1 MEAAITAVR
10 TIHEAIGEQGKENKM
25 KKKII
30 NLVAFLLLML
40 ISTPGLALDVTEIN
54 KAIRDKGVNWVAGET
69 SMSKL
74 SPEEKRRLFMPAKF
88 NMPVPK
94 TQAEASRFS
103 AAGSLPAKFDWRNVN
118 GHSYVTGVREQKK
131 CSACWAIASTAALE
145 SRILITSHTPDQ
157 DLNLSEQA
165 LVSCDLDN
173 FGCQGGYLARAL
185 SYLQTTGIP
194 LETAAPYTSGET
206 GIDGACTPAMQQNT
220 YRVTSFEHIA
230 ASVESIKRALIQY
243 GPLFTQYVIY
253 EDFMFYESGVYRH
266 VEGYIE
272 GIHAV
277 TIVGY
282 DDAEQSW
289 IVKNTWGPNW
299 GESGYFRI
307 RAGTNECEIEQD
319 VYAIHFAVVPGV
331 SFVLSPFIAD
341 FGTLVLPDQ
350 AYQTLPF
357 TITNNGSV
365 TLTNISSAV
374 TNPQFSV
381 IPLNISTLESAASA
395 DIQVTYTARAGK
407 RPDTGE
413 LHVVSAG
420 VTRKSS
426 LAARTNTRPVQ
437 PTNLRP
443 SDGAAGQLPVKL
455 VASAFEDADG
465 DRHEASQWI
474 IQNSEGISVY
484 SGAFDTRNK
493 TSFTVPSG
501 ILQIGT
507 QYYWQVVYRD
517 NRGVES
523 LASALTSFTAAP
535 QPPPGAGGSSGCFIA
550 TVAFGS
556 PLAGQVEILRQFRDR
571 YLLTNNPGQKFVAW
585 YYRNG
590 PAVANYIQDKP
601 LTKAAIRAALYPLI
615 CFSFLLISG
624 YLPFVIIGLLLTA
637 FLFFRF
643 RPKKLNAT

>member
-1 MEAAITAVR
+1 
-10 TIHEAIGEQGKENKM
+10 M

-30 NLVAFLLLML
+30 NSVAFLLLML
-40 ISTPGLALDVTEIN
+40 IARPLLALDVTEIN
-54 KAIRDKGVNWVAGET
+54 KAIRDKGANWVAGET

-74 SPEEKRRLFMPAKF
+74 SPEEKRRFFMPVTF

-94 TQAEASRFS
+94 TQAKTSRYS
-103 AAGSLPAKFDWRNVN
+103 AAGNLPTKFDWRNVN
-118 GHSYVTGVREQKK
+118 GHSYVTSVKEQRH
-131 CSACWAIASTAALE
+131 CSACWAITAADVLE
-145 SRILITSHTPDQ
+145 SRVLITSHTPDT
-157 DLNLSEQA
+157 DLDLSEQS
-165 LVSCDLDN
+165 LVSCDTSD
-173 FGCQGGYLARAL
+173 FGCKGGYPDRAI

-194 LETAAPYTSGET
+194 LETDAPYTSGET
-206 GIDGACTPAMQQNT
+206 GIDGACTAAMQQNT
-220 YRVTSFEHIA
+220 YRVTGFENVA
-230 ASVESIKRALIQY
+230 TSVESIKSALIQY
-243 GPLFTQYVIY
+243 GPLYTTYVIY
-253 EDFMFYESGVYRH
+253 EDFMSYESGVYTH
-266 VEGYIE
+266 VEGFIE
-272 GIHAV
+272 GLHAV

-289 IVKNTWGPNW
+289 IVKNTWGPDW

-319 VYAIHFAVVPGV
+319 VYAIHFAVVPGT
-331 SFVLSPFIAD
+331 SFVLIPASAD
-341 FGTLVLPDQ
+341 FGTLMLPDQ
-350 AYQTLPF
+350 PSKTIPF

-381 IPLNISTLESAASA
+381 IPLNISAIESAASA

-407 RPDTGE
+407 TPDTGY
-413 LHVVSAG
+413 LRVVSAG

-426 LAARTNTRPVQ
+426 LWAQTNTRPDQ
-437 PTNLRP
+437 PANRWP
-443 SDGAAGQLPVKL
+443 SDGATGQLPVKL
-455 VASAFEDADG
+455 VASAFADDDG
-465 DRHEASQWI
+465 DSHAASQWI

-501 ILQIGT
+501 TLQIGT
-507 QYYWQVVYRD
+507 QYYWQVIYRD
-517 NRGVES
+517 DRGAES

-535 QPPPGAGGSSGCFIA
+535 QPPHGAGGSSGCFIA

-571 YLLTNNPGQKFVAW
+571 YLLTNNPGQKFVVW

-590 PAVANYIQDKP
+590 PTAANYIKDKP
-601 LTKAAIRAALYPLI
+601 LVKAAIRAALYPLI
-615 CFSFLLISG
+615 GFSLLLISG
-624 YLPFVIIGLLLTA
+624 YLPFVIIGLLLAA

>member
-1 MEAAITAVR
+1 MVGSNEKSGA
-10 TIHEAIGEQGKENKM
+10 GQKM
-25 KKKII
+25 KKTII
-30 NLVAFLLLML
+30 IFVASLLLL
-40 ISTPGLALDVTEIN
+40 FTASPLLALDAIDIN
-54 KAIRDKGVNWVAGET
+54 QAIRDKGANWVAGET

-74 SPEEKRRLFMPAKF
+74 SPEEKRRLFMPATF

-94 TQAEASRFS
+94 TQTKASRYF

-118 GHSYVTGVREQKK
+118 GRSYVTGVREQKK

-230 ASVESIKRALIQY
+230 ASVESIKSALIQY

-266 VEGYIE
+266 LEGYIE

-289 IVKNTWGPNW
+289 IVKNTWGPDW

-319 VYAIHFAVVPGV
+319 VYAIHFAVVPGA
-331 SFVLSPFIAD
+331 SFVLSPASAD

-350 AYQTLPF
+350 PYQTLPF
-357 TITNNGSV
+357 TITNNGSLP
-365 TLTNISSAV
+365 LTNTYYAV

-381 IPLNISTLESAASA
+381 IPLNVSTIESAASA

-413 LHVVSAG
+413 LQVFSAG
-420 VTRKSS
+420 VTRESS
-426 LAARTNTRPVQ
+426 LLARTNTRPDQ
-437 PTNLRP
+437 PANRWP
-443 SDGAAGQLPVKL
+443 SDGAAIPLTVKL
-455 VASAFEDADG
+455 VASAFTDDDG

-474 IQNSEGISVY
+474 IQNSSGDSVY
-484 SGAFDTRNK
+484 SGSFDTDNK
-493 TSFTVPSG
+493 TSFRVPSG
-501 ILQIGT
+501 ILQVGT
-507 QYYWQVVYRD
+507 QYYWQVIYRD
-517 NRGVES
+517 DRGVES
-523 LASALTSFTAAP
+523 LASALTSFTIASQP
-535 QPPPGAGGSSGCFIA
+535 QPDAGNSGCFIA
-550 TVAFGS
+550 TAAFGS
-556 PLAGQVEILRQFRDR
+556 PLEKHVVILRNFRDT
-571 YLLTNNPGQKFVAW
+571 YLINNAPGRILVNL
-585 YYRNG
+585 YYRYSP
-590 PAVANYIQDKP
+590 PAARFIQDNEFLRLFVRFGLFP
-601 LTKAAIRAALYPLI
+601 FIVFCYAVLHYGLAAMCGVGII
-615 CFSFLLISG
+615 ISG
-624 YLPFVIIGLLLTA
+624 IILTGALFLRRRSKRKGA
-637 FLFFRF
+637 FFIL
-643 RPKKLNAT
+643 